1 MGQKKALFAMAVEG
15 DTSTKK
21 PITKEAEEEEEW
33 ATSLCPAAL
42 TLKTGVRV
50 MDILA
55 RIQHH

>member
-21 PITKEAEEEEEW
+21 PITKEAEEQW